1 LLLFMFESSTT
12 TNTALLNILAL
23 SKDATAVYTD
33 IDLHIAFANDVMI
46 ALWGKNR
53 TVIGKRLGD
62 AIPELDGQP
71 FIAMLKT
78 VWHTGKTI
86 ADNDVEAILE
96 VNGQLQSFYFDFEYR
111 ALLNEQGATYAIL
124 HTTTN
129 VTERFRARELEKERE
144 RREQELNEELMA
156 SNEELTALN
165 EEYRLLHEEQASMNE
180 ELYATNEEL
189 ADTQTELLSANLKLN
204 ESQTRL
210 RNVLEQAPLGMCVL
224 RGPQHVIE
232 IANEAILTIWGRTR
246 AEVMNKPHR
255 EARPELAG
263 QPVFRWL
270 DQVYSTGKR
279 QVNREFKVW
288 LRKGDGLREAI
299 VNSIYEAL
307 KDSEGNIN
315 GILIVLEDIT
325 EIVEERRQAIRVQE
339 MFNIAIE
346 AGELGA
352 FYYNPQSNQ
361 FTGNET
367 LKKWFGLGKE
377 ESMDLQL
384 ATDVIADEDRDRV
397 GEAIAAALNPAFG
410 GVYDVEYTIVHP
422 YTHAPRIVK
431 AKGKARFDDQGN
443 ALSLNGMLLDITE
456 RKQDE
461 QRKND
466 FISMV
471 SHELKT
477 PITSLKGYL
486 QLLEKRAQKSDDAF
500 TTGALNKSLRQVTK
514 MTSMINGFLNMS
526 RLESGKI
533 HIDKSLFDM
542 AGLVKEAE
550 EESLASITSHQVVFA
565 PVEPTPVIADRD
577 KIGQVITNLINN
589 AVKYSPQDSIINVAC
604 VTVNNMAML
613 SVQDQGIG
621 IAPDNIEHLFDR
633 FYRVESKDT
642 KSIAGFGIGLYICKE
657 IIDRHKGT
665 IAVKSEVGKGSTFY
679 FTLPVEV
686 K

>member
-1 LLLFMFESSTT
+1 MFESSTT

-23 SKDATAVYTD
+23 SNDATAVYTD
-33 IDLHIAFANDVMI
+33 IDLHIAFANDAMI

-53 TVIGKRLGD
+53 TVIGKRLED
-62 AIPELDGQP
+62 ALPELEGQP
-71 FIAMLKT
+71 FVHMLQT
-78 VWHTGKTI
+78 VWRTGKTI
-86 ADNDVEAILE
+86 ANSNTEAALE
-96 VNGQLQSFYFDFEYR
+96 VNGKLQSYYFDYEYR
-111 ALLNEQGATYAIL
+111 ALLNDQGVTYAIL
-124 HTTTN
+124 HTATD

-165 EEYRLLHEEQASMNE
+165 EEYRLLHEEQASINE

-224 RGPQHVIE
+224 RGPQHIIE
-232 IANEAILTIWGRTR
+232 IANEAILAIWDRPR
-246 AEVMNKPHR
+246 AELINKPHR
-255 EARPELAG
+255 EARPELEG
-263 QPVFRWL
+263 QPVFGWL
-270 DQVYSTGKR
+270 DQVYQTGKR

-315 GILIVLEDIT
+315 GVLIVLEDIT
-325 EIVEERRQAIRVQE
+325 EIVEERRQAIRMQE

-367 LKKWFGLGKE
+367 LKKWFGLGKNE
-377 ESMDLQL
+377 FLDLQL

-397 GEAIAAALNPAFG
+397 GEAIAAALNPALG
-410 GVYDVEYTIVHP
+410 GVYDIEYTIIHP
-422 YTHAPRIVK
+422 QTQTPRMVK
-431 AKGKARFDDQGN
+431 AKGKGLFDAQGN

-550 EESLASITSHQVVFA
+550 EESLASITSHRVVFA
-565 PVEPTPVIADRD
+565 PVEHTPVIADRD

-589 AVKYSPQDSIINVAC
+589 AVKYSPQDSIINVVC
-604 VTVNNMAML
+604 VTVNDMAML

>member
-1 LLLFMFESSTT
+1 MFESSITSN
-12 TNTALLNILAL
+12 NTALLNILAL

-33 IDLHIAFANDVMI
+33 IDLHIAFANDAMI
-46 ALWGKNR
+46 AIWGKNR
-53 TVIGKRLGD
+53 TVIGMRLQD
-62 AIPELDGQP
+62 AVPELEGQP
-71 FIAMLKT
+71 FVEMLQT
-78 VWHTGKTI
+78 VWRTGKTI
-86 ADNDVEAILE
+86 ADSNVKAMLE
-96 VNGQLQSFYFDFEYR
+96 VNGELKSFYFDFEYR
-111 ALLNEQGATYAIL
+111 ALPNEQGLTYAIL
-124 HTTTN
+124 HTATN
-129 VTERFRARELEKERE
+129 VTQRFRARERDKERE
-144 RREQELNEELMA
+144 SREQELNEELMA

-165 EEYRLLHEEQASMNE
+165 EEYRVLHEEQASINE

-189 ADTQTELLSANLKLN
+189 ADTQTELLSANLKLL

-210 RNVLEQAPLGMCVL
+210 HAVLEQAPLGMCVL
-224 RGPQHVIE
+224 RGPKHVIE
-232 IANEAILTIWGRTR
+232 IANEAILQIWGRTR
-246 AEVMNKPHR
+246 GEVMNIPHR
-255 EARPELAG
+255 TARPELEG
-263 QPVFRWL
+263 QPVFEWL
-270 DQVYSTGKR
+270 DNVYRTGKR
-279 QVNREFKVW
+279 QVNREIR
-288 LRKGDGLREAI
+288 LMLGKGDAIREAI

-307 KDSEGNIN
+307 RDSEGNIN
-315 GILIVLEDIT
+315 GVLIVLEDIT
-325 EIVEERRQAIRVQE
+325 QMVKERREATHIQE
-339 MFNIAIE
+339 MFNMAIE

-352 FYYNPQSNQ
+352 FYYNPRSNQ

-367 LKKWFGLGKE
+367 LKKWFGLGKDE
-377 ESMDLQL
+377 FLNLEL
-384 ATDVIADEDRDRV
+384 ATNVIADEDRDRV
-397 GEAIAAALNPAFG
+397 AEAIAAALHPASG
-410 GVYDVEYTIVHP
+410 GVYDIEYTIIHP
-422 YTHAPRIVK
+422 QTHAPRIVK
-431 AKGKARFDDQGN
+431 AKGKTQFNANGA

-486 QLLEKRAQKSDDAF
+486 QLLDKRAQKSDDAF
-500 TTGALNKSLRQVTK
+500 TTGALSKSLRQISK
-514 MTSMINGFLNMS
+514 MTAMINGFLNMS

-533 HIDKSLFDM
+533 HIDKRHFDM
-542 AGLVKEAE
+542 AQLVKEAE
-550 EESLASITSHQVVFA
+550 EESLASVTSHQVIFA
-565 PVEPTPVIADRD
+565 PVEHTPVIADRD

-604 VTVNNMAML
+604 VTVNGVAML

-621 IAPDNIEHLFDR
+621 IAPDNIEQLFDR

-642 KSIAGFGIGLYICKE
+642 KSISGFGIGLYICKE

-686 K
+686 

>member
-1 LLLFMFESSTT
+1 MFESSIT
-12 TNTALLNILAL
+12 TNPAALLNILAL
-23 SKDATAVYTD
+23 SNDATAIYTD
-33 IDLHIAFANDVMI
+33 IDLHITFANDAMI
-46 ALWGKNR
+46 ALWGKDR
-53 TVIGKRLGD
+53 TVIGRRLGD
-62 AIPELDGQP
+62 AVPELEGQP
-71 FIAMLKT
+71 FINMLQT
-78 VWHTGKTI
+78 VWRTGKTI
-86 ADNDVEAILE
+86 ADSNTKALLE
-96 VNGQLQSFYFDFEYR
+96 VNGQLNAFYFDFEYR
-111 ALLNEQGATYAIL
+111 ALLDEQGKTYAIL
-124 HTTTN
+124 HTATD
-129 VTERFRARELEKERE
+129 VTERFLAHEQNKERE

-189 ADTQTELLSANLKLN
+189 ADTQTELLLANLKLL

-210 RNVLEQAPLGMCVL
+210 HAVLQQAPLGMCVL
-224 RGPQHVIE
+224 RGPQHIIE
-232 IANEAILTIWGRTR
+232 IANEAILNIWGRAR
-246 AEVMNKPHR
+246 AEVMDKPHR
-255 EARPELAG
+255 EARPELEG
-263 QPVFRWL
+263 QPVFEWL
-270 DQVYSTGKR
+270 DNVYRTGKR
-279 QVNREFKVW
+279 QVNREIK
-288 LRKGDGLREAI
+288 LMLGKGDGMREAI

-307 KDSEGNIN
+307 IDSEGNIN
-315 GILIVLEDIT
+315 GVLIVLEDIT
-325 EIVEERRQAIRVQE
+325 QMVKERREATHTQE
-339 MFNIAIE
+339 MFNMAIE
-346 AGELGA
+346 AGDLGA

-367 LKKWFGLGKE
+367 LKKWFGLGKDE
-377 ESMDLQL
+377 FMDLQL
-384 ATDVIADEDRDRV
+384 ATDVIDDEDRERV
-397 GEAIAAALNPAFG
+397 GEAIAAALNPASG
-410 GVYDVEYTIVHP
+410 GVYDVEYTIIHP
-422 YTHAPRIVK
+422 QTQAPRIVK
-431 AKGKARFDDQGN
+431 AKGKAQFNAHGN

-477 PITSLKGYL
+477 PMTSLKGYL
-486 QLLEKRAQKSDDAF
+486 QLLDKRAQKSDDAF
-500 TTGALNKSLRQVTK
+500 TTGALDKSLKQVSK

-533 HIDKSLFDM
+533 HIDKGLFDM
-542 AGLVKEAE
+542 AELVKEAE
-550 EESLASITSHQVVFA
+550 EESLASVTSHRVIFA
-565 PVEPTPVIADRD
+565 PVEYTPVIADRD

-589 AVKYSPQDSIINVAC
+589 AVKYSPQNSIINVAC

-621 IAPDNIEHLFDR
+621 IAADNIEHLFDR

-665 IAVKSEVGKGSTFY
+665 IAVKSEIGKGSTFY

-686 K
+686 Q

>member
-1 LLLFMFESSTT
+1 MFDTYT
-12 TNTALLNILAL
+12 ARNNTALLQILAL
-23 SKDATAVYTD
+23 SKDATAIYNDV
-33 IDLHIAFANDVMI
+33 DLHITFANDAMI
-46 ALWGKNR
+46 DLWGKDR
-53 TVIGKRLGD
+53 TVVGKRLSD
-62 AIPELDGQP
+62 AVPELEGQP
-71 FIAMLKT
+71 FINMLQT
-78 VWHTGKTI
+78 VWRTGKTI
-86 ADNDVEAILE
+86 ADSNVEAKLE
-96 VNGQLQSFYFDFEYR
+96 INGKLGSYYFDFEYR
-111 ALLNEQGATYAIL
+111 AILNEQEATYAIL
-124 HTTTN
+124 HTARN
-129 VTERFRARELEKERE
+129 VTERFRAQELDKERE
-144 RREQELNEELMA
+144 HKMQELNEELIA

-165 EEYRLLHEEQASMNE
+165 EEYRVLHEEQASINE

-210 RNVLEQAPLGMCVL
+210 RNVLEQAPMGMCVL
-224 RGPQHVIE
+224 RGPEHIIE
-232 IANEAILTIWGRTR
+232 IANESILTIWGRTR
-246 AEVMNKPHR
+246 EEVMNKPHR
-255 EARPELAG
+255 AARPELEG
-263 QPVFRWL
+263 QPVFGWL
-270 DQVYSTGKR
+270 DEVYLTGKR
-279 QVNREFKVW
+279 QVNRELALM
-288 LRKGDGLREAI
+288 LRKGDGRREAI

-307 KDSEGNIN
+307 TDSEGNIN
-315 GILIVLEDIT
+315 GVLIVLEDIT
-325 EIVEERRQAIRVQE
+325 EMVKERREATRVQE
-339 MFNIAIE
+339 MFNLAIE

-367 LKKWFGLGKE
+367 LKKWFGLGKDE
-377 ESMDLQL
+377 FLDLQL
-384 ATDVIADEDRDRV
+384 ATDVIADEDRERV
-397 GEAIAAALNPAFG
+397 GEAIAYALDPASG
-410 GVYDVEYTIVHP
+410 GNYDIEYTIIHP
-422 YTHAPRIVK
+422 HTLAPRMVK
-431 AKGKARFDDQGN
+431 AKGKAQFDAHGH
-443 ALSLNGMLLDITE
+443 ALNLNGMLLDITE

-486 QLLEKRAQKSDDAF
+486 QLMDKRAQKSADAF
-500 TTGALNKSLRQVTK
+500 TVNALDKSLKQVIK
-514 MTSMINGFLNMS
+514 MTSIINGFLNMS

-533 HIDKSLFDM
+533 HIDKALFDM

-550 EESLASITSHQVVFA
+550 EESLSSITSHRVVFA
-565 PVEPTPVIADRD
+565 PVEYTPVIADRD

-589 AVKYSPQDSIINVAC
+589 AVKYSPQNSTINIAC
-604 VTVNNMAML
+604 VTVNDMAML

-621 IAPDNIEHLFDR
+621 IAQDHTDHLFDR

-686 K
+686 SKL

>member
-1 LLLFMFESSTT
+1 MFESSIT
-12 TNTALLNILAL
+12 TNNTTLLQILAL
-23 SKDATAVYTD
+23 SKNATAVYLD
-33 IDLHIAFANDVMI
+33 IDLHIAFANDAMI
-46 ALWGKNR
+46 ALWGKDR
-53 TVIGKRLGD
+53 TVVGKRLAD
-62 AIPELDGQP
+62 AVPELEGQP
-71 FIAMLKT
+71 FIEMLQT
-78 VWHTGKTI
+78 VWRTGKTI
-86 ADNDVEAILE
+86 ADSNIEAMLE
-96 VNGQLQSFYFDFEYR
+96 VNGQLNSFYFDFEYR
-111 ALLNEQGATYAIL
+111 ALLNAQGVTYAIM
-124 HTTTN
+124 HTSTD
-129 VTERFRARELEKERE
+129 VTERYRARELDKKRE
-144 RREQELNEELMA
+144 HKEQELNEELMA

-165 EEYRLLHEEQASMNE
+165 EEYMVLHEEQASMNE

-189 ADTQTELLSANLKLN
+189 ADTQTELLSANFKLL

-210 RNVLEQAPLGMCVL
+210 HAVLEQAPLGMCVL
-224 RGPQHVIE
+224 RGPNHIVE
-232 IANEAILTIWGRTR
+232 IANEAILNIWGRAR

-255 EARPELAG
+255 EARPELEG
-263 QPVFRWL
+263 QPVFEWL
-270 DQVYSTGKR
+270 DKVYHTGER
-279 QVNREFKVW
+279 QVNREFMVK
-288 LRKGDGLREAI
+288 LREGDGLREAV

-315 GILIVLEDIT
+315 GVLIMLEDIT
-325 EIVEERRQAIRVQE
+325 EMVNERREATRVQD
-339 MFNIAIE
+339 MFNMAIE
-346 AGELGA
+346 AGDLGA
-352 FYYNPQSNQ
+352 FYYTPHSNQ

-367 LKKWFGLGKE
+367 LKKWFGLGKDE
-377 ESMDLQL
+377 FMNLQR
-384 ATDVIADEDRDRV
+384 AIDIIAEEDRERV
-397 GEAIAAALNPAFG
+397 GEAVATALNPASG
-410 GVYDVEYTIVHP
+410 GVYDIEYTIIHP
-422 YTHAPRIVK
+422 QTLAPRIVK
-431 AKGKARFDDQGN
+431 AKGKTQFNTSGT

-486 QLLEKRAQKSDDAF
+486 QLLDKRAQKSDDAF
-500 TTGALNKSLRQVTK
+500 TASALDKSLKQVTK

-533 HIDKSLFDM
+533 HIDKRLFDM
-542 AGLVKEAE
+542 AQLVKEAE
-550 EESLASITSHQVVFA
+550 EESLASVTSHQVVFA
-565 PVEPTPVIADRD
+565 PVEHTPVIADRD

-604 VTVNNMAML
+604 VTVNDMAIL

-642 KSIAGFGIGLYICKE
+642 KSISGFGIGLYICKE

-665 IAVKSEVGKGSTFY
+665 IAVKSEVGKGSIFY

-686 K
+686 

>member
-1 LLLFMFESSTT
+1 MFESSITSN
-12 TNTALLNILAL
+12 NTALLNILAL

-33 IDLHIAFANDVMI
+33 IDLHIAFANDAMI
-46 ALWGKNR
+46 AIWGKNR
-53 TVIGKRLGD
+53 TVIGMRLQD
-62 AIPELDGQP
+62 AVPELEGQP
-71 FIAMLKT
+71 FVEMLQT
-78 VWHTGKTI
+78 VWRTGKTI
-86 ADNDVEAILE
+86 ADSNVKAMLE
-96 VNGQLQSFYFDFEYR
+96 VNGELKSFYFDFEYR
-111 ALLNEQGATYAIL
+111 ALPNEQGLTYAIL
-124 HTTTN
+124 HTATN
-129 VTERFRARELEKERE
+129 VTQRFRARERDKERE
-144 RREQELNEELMA
+144 SREQELNEELMA

-165 EEYRLLHEEQASMNE
+165 EEYRVLHEEQASINE

-189 ADTQTELLSANLKLN
+189 ADTQTELLSANLKLL

-210 RNVLEQAPLGMCVL
+210 HAVLEQAPLGMCVL
-224 RGPQHVIE
+224 RGPKHVIE
-232 IANEAILTIWGRTR
+232 IANEAILQIWGRTR
-246 AEVMNKPHR
+246 GEVMNIPHR
-255 EARPELAG
+255 IARPELEG
-263 QPVFRWL
+263 QPVFEWL
-270 DQVYSTGKR
+270 DNVYRTGKR
-279 QVNREFKVW
+279 QVNREIR
-288 LRKGDGLREAI
+288 LMLGKGDAIREAI

-307 KDSEGNIN
+307 RDSEGNIN
-315 GILIVLEDIT
+315 GVLIVLEDIT
-325 EIVEERRQAIRVQE
+325 QMVKERREATHIQE
-339 MFNIAIE
+339 MFNMAIE

-367 LKKWFGLGKE
+367 LKKWFGLGKDE
-377 ESMDLQL
+377 FLNLEL
-384 ATDVIADEDRDRV
+384 ATNVIADEDRDRV
-397 GEAIAAALNPAFG
+397 AEAIAAALHPASG
-410 GVYDVEYTIVHP
+410 GVYDIEYTIIHP
-422 YTHAPRIVK
+422 QTHDPRIVK
-431 AKGKARFDDQGN
+431 AKGKTQFNANGA

-486 QLLEKRAQKSDDAF
+486 QLLEKRAQKSDDVF
-500 TTGALNKSLRQVTK
+500 TTGALSKSLRQISK
-514 MTSMINGFLNMS
+514 MTAMINGFLNMS

-533 HIDKSLFDM
+533 HIDKRHFDM
-542 AGLVKEAE
+542 AQLVKEAE
-550 EESLASITSHQVVFA
+550 EESLASVTSHQVIFA
-565 PVEPTPVIADRD
+565 PVEHTPVIADRD

-604 VTVNNMAML
+604 VTVNGVAML

-642 KSIAGFGIGLYICKE
+642 KSISGFGIGLYICKE

-686 K
+686 

>member
-1 LLLFMFESSTT
+1 MFESSITSN
-12 TNTALLNILAL
+12 NTALLNILAL
-23 SKDATAVYTD
+23 SKDATAVYND
-33 IDLHIAFANDVMI
+33 INLHIAFANDAMI

-53 TVIGKRLGD
+53 TVIGMRLQD
-62 AIPELDGQP
+62 AVPELEGQP
-71 FIAMLKT
+71 FVEMLQTVWRTGKSIADSNVKAML
-78 VWHTGKTI
+78 H
-86 ADNDVEAILE
+86 
-96 VNGQLQSFYFDFEYR
+96 VNGELKSFYFDFEYR
-111 ALLNEQGATYAIL
+111 ALPNEQGLTYAIL
-124 HTTTN
+124 HTATN
-129 VTERFRARELEKERE
+129 VTERFMARERDKERE
-144 RREQELNEELMA
+144 SREQELNEELMA

-165 EEYRLLHEEQASMNE
+165 EEYRVLHEEQASINE

-189 ADTQTELLSANLKLN
+189 ADTQTELLSANLKLL

-210 RNVLEQAPLGMCVL
+210 HAVLEQAPLGMCVL
-224 RGPQHVIE
+224 RGPKHVIE
-232 IANEAILTIWGRTR
+232 IANEAILQIWGRTR
-246 AEVMNKPHR
+246 AEVMNIPHR
-255 EARPELAG
+255 IARPELDG
-263 QPVFRWL
+263 QPVFEWL
-270 DQVYSTGKR
+270 DNVYRTGKR
-279 QVNREFKVW
+279 QVNREIK
-288 LRKGDGLREAI
+288 LMLGKGDAIREAI

-307 KDSEGNIN
+307 RDSEGNIN
-315 GILIVLEDIT
+315 GVLIVLEDIT
-325 EIVEERRQAIRVQE
+325 QMVKERREATHIQE
-339 MFNIAIE
+339 MFNMAIE

-361 FTGNET
+361 FKGNET
-367 LKKWFGLGKE
+367 LKKWFGLGKDE
-377 ESMDLQL
+377 FLNLEL
-384 ATDVIADEDRDRV
+384 ATNVIADEDRDRV
-397 GEAIAAALNPAFG
+397 AEAIAAALHPASG
-410 GVYDVEYTIVHP
+410 GIYDIEYTIIHP
-422 YTHAPRIVK
+422 QTHAPRIVK
-431 AKGKARFDDQGN
+431 AKGRTQFNANGT

-486 QLLEKRAQKSDDAF
+486 QLLDKRAQKSDDVF
-500 TTGALNKSLRQVTK
+500 TAGALSKSLRQVSK
-514 MTSMINGFLNMS
+514 MTAMINGFLNMS

-533 HIDKSLFDM
+533 HIDKRLFDM
-542 AGLVKEAE
+542 AQLVKEAE
-550 EESLASITSHQVVFA
+550 EESLASVTTHQVIFA
-565 PVEPTPVIADRD
+565 PVEHTPVIADRD

-604 VTVNNMAML
+604 VTVNGVAML

-642 KSIAGFGIGLYICKE
+642 KSISGFGIGLYICKE

-679 FTLPVEV
+679 FTLPVEI
-686 K
+686 